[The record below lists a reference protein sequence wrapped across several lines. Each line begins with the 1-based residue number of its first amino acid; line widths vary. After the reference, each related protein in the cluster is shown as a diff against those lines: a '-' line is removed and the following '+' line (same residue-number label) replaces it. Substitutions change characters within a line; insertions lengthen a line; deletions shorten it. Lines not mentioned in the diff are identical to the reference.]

1 MSTRRSVC
9 PDCEGDSAVS
19 RRDFIRVA
27 SAGTAAAAAMGP
39 AILRAADEKADKT
52 PETLTKK
59 FYDSLSEKQ
68 RAAVCFDWDYVD
80 SKRNFGTLRTR
91 VANNWHITPQTIN
104 SDFYTKDQRELAYAI
119 WQGIIHPDWH
129 ARVQKQI
136 EAGLWGPAMQS
147 LEEMLPMSRWIPMM
161 RGQLLAQMG
170 MLAYQGGDSD
180 KAMALLE
187 GASLRAGDARL
198 LLACIHYR
206 KGDQKRAMEI
216 LRLATTVN
224 KKHALMHNTF
234 AWMLNKAE
242 RADEAQALLA
252 ALLKRDPS
260 NAPTKDNLLRLQ
272 NRTRLS
278 MQAFDAHWYALGL
291 EQPPQQMGQMR
302 RAPKGFREPPKRRGR

>member
-1 MSTRRSVC
+1 VYSILVCCAFGLCLGLSGVIFDFWHWIWAIPISLVAMIVSWILVARTFAKRLQPAMS
-9 PDCEGDSAVS
+9 
-19 RRDFIRVA
+19 
-27 SAGTAAAAAMGP
+27 
-39 AILRAADEKADKT
+39 
-52 PETLTKK
+52 
-59 FYDSLSEKQ
+59 
-68 RAAVCFDWDYVD
+68 
-80 SKRNFGTLRTR
+80 
-91 VANNWHITPQTIN
+91 
-104 SDFYTKDQRELAYAI
+104 
-119 WQGIIHPDWH
+119 
-129 ARVQKQI
+129 RVQKQI

-147 LEEMLPMSRWIPMM
+147 LEQMLPMSRWIPMM

-170 MLAYQGGDSD
+170 MLAYQGGDND
-180 KAMALLE
+180 KAMTLLE
-187 GASLRAGDARL
+187 GATLRAGDARL

-216 LRLATTVN
+216 LHLATAFN
-224 KKHALMHNTF
+224 KKHALMHNTY

-252 ALLKRDPS
+252 ALLKRDPG

-278 MQAFDAHWYALGL
+278 MQAFDAYWYALGL